1 MPFTGAGQAKKNPY
15 RPGVGLQPAHLA
27 GRDPQIRRFR
37 AILAA
42 APEIPANLRITGLRG
57 VGKTVLLRRFD
68 EVATQDGWATV
79 LLELEPRHN
88 SDERLTA
95 LLRGHLERLQ
105 AAISATSRLKGAVGG
120 LVDVARRSVSVAIE
134 GFEWSLGGDL
144 AVRTT
149 ALVELLTD
157 TVVATH
163 KAGREGLVLLFDEA
177 QILSDEKTRDGDHP
191 MSMLLAAVSMLQRQG
206 RPVALVLCGL
216 PTLTINLLE
225 ARTYS
230 ERMFR
235 GDEVSSLPLAQARRA
250 FTIPL
255 EGTGRRATEALVDQV
270 LRTVEGYPYFI
281 QLWGAELWD
290 AATYAEDPTLTTD
303 LLDAIDDE
311 IYRRL
316 DLDFYSPRVDS
327 LTPAEQDLLG
337 DAATCSYP
345 PLLAGELGGRSPK
358 SVGNVNVLLGRLVK
372 ANVLYRQGK
381 GRYFYTAPGFEE
393 YLRRRAARQQ

>member
-1 MPFTGAGQAKKNPY
+1 MPKNPY
-15 RPGVGLQPAHLA
+15 RPGVGLQPVHLA
-27 GRDPQIRRFR
+27 GRDQQIKRFR
-37 AILAA
+37 STLAA
-42 APEIPANLRITGLRG
+42 APEIPANLRLTGLRG

-68 EVATQDGWATV
+68 EVAVEDGWATA

-88 SDERLTA
+88 GDERLTA
-95 LLRGHLERLQ
+95 LLCGHL
-105 AAISATSRLKGAVGG
+105 KDAVGA
-120 LVDVARRSVSVAIE
+120 LVGAARRSVSVSIE

-144 AVRTT
+144 ATRTT
-149 ALVELLTD
+149 ALAELLAE
-157 TVVATH
+157 TVSAASRASRKGVA
-163 KAGREGLVLLFDEA
+163 LLFDEA

-206 RPVALVLCGL
+206 LPVALVLCGL

-235 GDEVSSLPLAQARRA
+235 GDEVSSLPAAEARQA
-250 FTIPL
+250 FTVPL
-255 EGTGRRATEALVDQV
+255 EGTGRTATDALVDRV
-270 LRTVEGYPYFI
+270 LRTVQGYPYFI
-281 QLWGAELWD
+281 QLWGAELWE
-290 AATYAEDPTLTTD
+290 AATYAEEQTLTTE

-316 DLDFYSPRVDS
+316 DLDFYAPRVDS
-327 LTPAEQDLLG
+327 LTPAEQDLLN
-337 DAATCSYP
+337 DANACSYP

-393 YLRRRAARQQ
+393 YLRRRAARER